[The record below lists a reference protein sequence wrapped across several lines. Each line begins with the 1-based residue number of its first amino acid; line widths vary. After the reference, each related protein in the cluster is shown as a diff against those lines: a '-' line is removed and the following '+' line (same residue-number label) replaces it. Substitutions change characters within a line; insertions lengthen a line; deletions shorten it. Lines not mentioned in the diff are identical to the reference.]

1 MTDRYER
8 IRQALAMGP
17 TPAARGTRLDAWDV

>member
-8 IRQALAMGP
+8 IREALEMGP
-17 TPAARGTRLDAWDV
+17 TPGPFVAKIGT